1 MACTP
6 TGHMPFSGY
15 SNGRASSAEHCQAD
29 GEKLDAVLDL
39 QYHMMQVAA
48 MSGAAGN
55 PDLLLA
61 PASTLHPSKTV
72 EAMCL
77 LNGISTLWA
86 TKLSLPK
93 EFYTVD
99 WGSSP
104 LWPVGYGRS
113 QKAYPEIPDCLTMAH
128 VPCRTRPRI
137 NIARECSHHFIDCH
151 SSVFPYGSYL
161 AIFFFCY
168 SRLAETPPATSE
180 LILSKWHSIHI

>member
-15 SNGRASSAEHCQAD
+15 SNGRASSAEHCRAD

-48 MSGAAGN
+48 MSGAAGK

-61 PASTLHPSKTV
+61 PASTLHPLKTV

-77 LNGISTLWA
+77 LNDVNTLWA

-99 WGSSP
+99 WGSYR
-104 LWPVGYGRS
+104 LVARWLR
-113 QKAYPEIPDCLTMAH
+113 QEPESLSRD
-128 VPCRTRPRI
+128 
-137 NIARECSHHFIDCH
+137 
-151 SSVFPYGSYL
+151 
-161 AIFFFCY
+161 
-168 SRLAETPPATSE
+168 SRLPDDGPCSV
-180 LILSKWHSIHI
+180 